1 MKAGAVRSHLG
12 GLAVVAI
19 LIGAAADGD
28 GGIGQGIAVGLVE
41 DHLHLG
47 CRLELEAVEGVELQ
61 HGGIPLAGLEV
72 GMVDGAEV
80 EGIVHAARGE
90 PHVAGDAVGLIERQN
105 AVVVGIDGLLH
116 ALPVDVLDGGLHGG
130 AELEEVEL
138 LAQGGDV
145 HRDAVLHAGLG
156 MGGGD
161 GGRAVHGGGKC
172 HGGAGQVGVVVEY
185 VDIFVQAALLVVH
198 RDDAVVAARPLDAV
212 LIGVPV
218 IFLVVDVH
226 ILDEPQLL
234 PQRQD
239 VRRGGGQIAAD
250 LGGIVQGQG
259 VGKVVSFAVL
269 ERQCVGIVDIEGEG
283 IGAGCVAGVF
293 HGEHNLV
300 GILEVVVPHGFQ
312 FQVVAAVGGTTGAL
326 AIDGGGG
333 VVLLH
338 ADDGQGDILT
348 GGSAVAVFYFPGDV
362 DGARVVQEIGILRR
376 GKDGLGRHGLHHN
389 PGHGREPDIRA
400 AGVGMGHGDQHGI
413 GRHASH
419 RELIEHICRNL
430 AAVLVLIHRVGC
442 DRGFPFQR
450 GLRFKL
456 SFIERHGE
464 VKFHRV
470 ARFIRGKFLG
480 VGDPEHRGR
489 RVLPR
494 HDGGGAGGDGQRQVV
509 AGGDGVG
516 DRGFLVVGL
525 IFRRAVVG
533 GEGDGHLAQL
543 LAGGYHGD
551 LQGISLHRDKGD
563 DAFHIACPAAGGR
576 RGGLVRVRG
585 LDRGGQGRERLRI
598 QGQLANVGDIRS
610 HLNGI
615 DVHIGRH
622 REVGGEPEGVHPVG
636 LFFRAFVDLEGR
648 LVGGILL
655 LALDGQRVGD
665 EGLLLGDGHG
675 AGVGLSAVVDQ
686 NLEGRGLAAVVVGN
700 GLIVVMVDVQGEGD
714 AGLHVVCAGG
724 QRGGGKAEHQA
735 LQGHARNLLIDG
747 SSVSKDVGNAV
758 GAGNGELGGILLL
771 HGIPEEDAVAGGIGH
786 AQLLGG
792 EVMAVDVHH
801 RAAADLDQLVK
812 LQHHGHPLAGAVI
825 AADRGD
831 GGAAGV
837 VAVVAEGDGLIV
849 EAYVNPSNWN
859 GI

>member
-1 MKAGAVRSHLG
+1 MVGGVGLTHAAVLKAGAVRSHLG

-161 GGRAVHGGGKC
+161 GGRAVHGGRER
-172 HGGAGQVGVVVEY
+172 HGGAGQVSVVVEY

-198 RDDAVVAARPLDAV
+198 RDDAVVAARPRDAV

-300 GILEVVVPHGFQ
+300 GILEVASLYRRNGQ
-312 FQVVAAVGGTTGAL
+312 IVAAVGGNTGAL
-326 AIDGGGG
+326 AIHGGGG

-338 ADDGQGDILT
+338 ADDGQGDILA
-348 GGSAVAVFYFPGDV
+348 GGSAVAVFYFPADV

-389 PGHGREPDIRA
+389 PGHGRELDIFA

-430 AAVLVLIHRVGC
+430 AAVLVLIHSVGC

-450 GLRFKL
+450 GLRFIIA
-456 SFIERHGE
+456 FIERHGE

-516 DRGFLVVGL
+516 DGVFLVVGL

-563 DAFHIACPAAGGR
+563 DTFHIACPAAGGG

-585 LDRGGQGRERLRI
+585 LDRGGQGGELLRI
-598 QGQLANVGDIRS
+598 QGQLGNIGGIRS
-610 HLNGI
+610 HLNGTDI
-615 DVHIGRH
+615 HIGRH
-622 REVGGEPEGVHPVG
+622 REAGAQPEDVHPVG
-636 LFFRAFVDLEGR
+636 LFFRALVDLEGR

-655 LALDGQRVGD
+655 LALDHQRGGD
-665 EGLLLGDGHG
+665 EGFLLGDGHRE
-675 AGVGLSAVVDQ
+675 GVGLSAVVDQ

-700 GLIVVMVDVQGEGD
+700 GRIVVMVDVQGEGD
-714 AGLHVVCAGG
+714 AGLRVVCAGG

-735 LQGHARNLLIDG
+735 LKSH
-747 SSVSKDVGNAV
+747 
-758 GAGNGELGGILLL
+758 
-771 HGIPEEDAVAGGIGH
+771 
-786 AQLLGG
+786 
-792 EVMAVDVHH
+792 
-801 RAAADLDQLVK
+801 
-812 LQHHGHPLAGAVI
+812 VI
-825 AADRGD
+825 
-831 GGAAGV
+831 
-837 VAVVAEGDGLIV
+837 
-849 EAYVNPSNWN
+849 
-859 GI
+859 